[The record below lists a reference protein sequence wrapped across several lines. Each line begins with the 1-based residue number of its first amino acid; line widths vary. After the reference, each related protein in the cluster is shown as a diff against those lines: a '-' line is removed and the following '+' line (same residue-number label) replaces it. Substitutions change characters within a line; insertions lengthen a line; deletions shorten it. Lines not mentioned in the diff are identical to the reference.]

1 MISQE
6 YLNGLEDVKIIIN
19 SIINGSFIQDS
30 CMLPEKTTTIMK
42 KQTDHLRQIIKM
54 FPEDNLIE
62 YLNKAIEGENWI
74 LNQGE

>member
-6 YLNGLEDVKIIIN
+6 YLNGLEDVKIIID
-19 SIINGSFIQDS
+19 SIINGSFVQDG

-42 KQTDHLRQIIKM
+42 KQINHIRQISEM
-54 FPEDNLIE
+54 FPEDNLID
-62 YLNKAIEGENWI
+62 YVNKAIEGENWI